1 MPDVLEDALQPTVAG
16 DVKPS
21 TELEVGEC
29 FAPFIPQVLVSP
41 APSLKRK
48 PPTFKE
54 LLDETFRR
62 NGWDSPAPTD
72 PAAETGTST
81 SAEAGSTDDTDAP
94 VVKPAEI
101 LPTPKKE
108 PPPPAPR
115 TATALEIFTW
125 IKWCLLAQTHLPV
138 DAAEMIAF
146 WVISTW
152 FQDDLSIR
160 PCLVITGPAHDA
172 EAVLSILRNF
182 CPRAALLAGL
192 KRGDLGVL
200 RWACQT
206 NLVWEPNLDKRTAAL
221 VSSLTVRNCMV
232 VGGGALNSCS
242 KSTAIYAGEVPAIHK
257 IQHSI
262 NVHIT
267 TTNAVPPAVPQHLH
281 ETIERLPVHLDQYH
295 KKNLDHVHH
304 WAFVPYGVPSETAAV
319 VKALGSCIV
328 DAPQLWTKLVAI
340 VNTQGQQRRL
350 ETSDTTEAVVVKA
363 TLALSRDGR
372 EHAYVREIAAEVNR
386 RLEARGETAKL
397 SPEKIGHRL
406 KNLGLRTRPLSQ
418 SGNGLM
424 FDKVTVALI
433 QQLAAVYVM
442 EDMLDGA
449 DNLHSPQT
457 AENK

>member
-1 MPDVLEDALQPTVAG
+1 MPDVLEDALPQTAAG
-16 DVKPS
+16 DVRPS
-21 TELEVGEC
+21 TELDVGEC
-29 FAPFIPQVLVSP
+29 FAPFIPKVLVSP

-48 PPTFKE
+48 WPTYKE
-54 LLDETFRR
+54 GVDETFRR
-62 NGWDSPAPTD
+62 LCLDSPAPTD

-81 SAEAGSTDDTDAP
+81 SAETGSTGDTDAP
-94 VVKPAEI
+94 LVNSAEI
-101 LPTPKKE
+101 LPTPE
-108 PPPPAPR
+108 EAPLLPAPR

-125 IKWCLLAQTHLPV
+125 IKWCLMVQTHLPV

-160 PCLVITGPAHDA
+160 PCLIITGPAHDA

-192 KRGDLGVL
+192 KRGDLSVL

-232 VGGGALNSCS
+232 VGGGTLNSCS
-242 KSTAIYAGEVPAIHK
+242 KSTAIYAGEVPATHK

-262 NVHIT
+262 SVHIT
-267 TTNAVPPAVPQHLH
+267 TTNGVSSAAPQHLR
-281 ETIERLPVHLDQYH
+281 ETMERLPVHLDQYH

-304 WAFVPYGVPSETAAV
+304 WAFAPYGVPSETAAV
-319 VKALGSCIV
+319 ANALSSCIV
-328 DAPQLWTKLVAI
+328 DAPQLRMKLVAI
-340 VNTQGQQRRL
+340 ANTQAQQRRL

-386 RLEARGETAKL
+386 RQEARGETAKL
-397 SPEKIGHRL
+397 SPEKVGHRL

-433 QQLAAVYVM
+433 QQLAAVYVV
-442 EDMLDGA
+442 EDVLEGA
-449 DNLHSPQT
+449 NNLHIPQT
-457 AENK
+457 TEKK